1 VLTPYTGAANLSF
14 ADAQQTLQLT
24 YRSTTLQL
32 ERRNRTTSGLDPAAT
47 RRAQAG
53 SEFARLPFRDPVL
66 PVVARADARLVL
78 DVEGV
83 VGNRDGTFWISDE
96 YGPYIYRFSADGHLL
111 QTIQPPDAV
120 LPRDA
125 TGALNFTSLANPATG
140 RSPNQGAPKR
150 PVLKASCDDS

>member
-1 VLTPYTGAANLSF
+1 M
-14 ADAQQTLQLT
+14 
-24 YRSTTLQL
+24 
-32 ERRNRTTSGLDPAAT
+32 
-47 RRAQAG
+47 
-53 SEFARLPFRDPVL
+53 
-66 PVVARADARLVL
+66 PVVSRADNRLVL

-83 VGNRDGTFWISDE
+83 VSNQDGTFWISDE

-140 RSPNQGAPKR
+140 RSPNQGTLKLRIPDASYNDFR
-150 PVLKASCDDS
+150 SQSQDLKA